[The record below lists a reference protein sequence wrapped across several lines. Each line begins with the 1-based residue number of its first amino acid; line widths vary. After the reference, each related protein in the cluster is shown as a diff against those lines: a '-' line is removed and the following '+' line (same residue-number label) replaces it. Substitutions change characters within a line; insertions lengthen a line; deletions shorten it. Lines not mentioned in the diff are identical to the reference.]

1 MKKMKRFISCLLTL
15 AMLVGSFTSLAMLDV
30 SAVALKTT
38 EKDDELG
45 YTISQSGNTFKNPQ
59 EKLATMKLML
69 EKDGYQLYVHDSTGE
84 VATVKMSTGEILFSN
99 PYNLSDSTAKTTI
112 KAQILSQIFV
122 RYTDNDTEKTF
133 YSYTEAACRNQI
145 KVKNIKNGVRIEYTM
160 GREETRMLVPRMIRK
175 DRFEEQIL
183 DVMLAAVGGTE
194 TFEYK
199 QFKAYF
205 VLKDTSVLTSDRQ
218 ITELEAAFPI
228 TKKMAVYVFDPT
240 ASQNEI
246 ARAEEKIKTYC
257 PLYTYE
263 QLDYDHEITE
273 YTGSDRAPAN
283 FKMALEYTLDQ
294 YGMSVRLP
302 ANGIRFNAAEYS
314 LTYIS
319 ILPYMGAGSNPNT
332 GYNMFPDG
340 SGTLF
345 RFEDLDIGQT
355 TTVNGKVYGADYAY
369 HTITGTHQE
378 IIRYPVFGIVENQEL
393 KKTVVSPKNPE
404 DLNADG
410 TIKEGAQTVSETVK
424 YSEDRG
430 FVAIIEEGDAL
441 AELSD
446 YHAGTQ
452 SEYNTIQMLFY
463 PRPKDTYNLRDAISV
478 GANTTWTVTSARKY
492 VGNYKIRYIM
502 LSDDEVAAEHGVTDY
517 YECSYMGMAQA
528 CRDYWE
534 EKGILNRLSDADV
547 KEDIPLY
554 IETFGTLETIE
565 KILSVPVNVMTPL
578 TSFENIK
585 TMYEEFKAQ
594 GVTNIN
600 FKMTGYANGGM
611 YAAIPYR
618 LKWEKAVGGNKGF
631 QELVDYAKEEGFGVY
646 PDFDFAY
653 TYGFVSGIMDG
664 FIKRNHAVK
673 TIDNRYTS
681 KRTYSATYQTYVSNF
696 ALAISPAYFSHFYE
710 KLTKNYLEYE
720 PIGISVATLGSNLNS
735 DFDEDEPYNRED
747 SKEFTIKAFQ
757 FLNESYDSVM
767 TSGGN
772 HYVWTY
778 ADHILDLPLDSSRY
792 NKSSNSVPFLGTVL
806 HGYTQFAGTPLNME
820 GDIGYAVLKAVE
832 NGASIYFTLSYQNT
846 AKLKEDMELSNY
858 FSIRYDIWKDDVVY
872 YYNYVN
878 SLLKDVQTKLI
889 IDHEFLIGE
898 RIPDVDEL
906 EADLKAELDALN
918 EKLSNADAVAREER
932 RKAVYEARKTI
943 NGDAENALSYIAEV
957 KTYADSVLAFGKE
970 LDTCLNNIKKAAD
983 DAAKAEAVKAA
994 EAKMVEFLNAAVSKK
1009 AYENMYDAS
1018 AKLVEN
1024 AANLIIN
1031 DKDVSAEV
1039 KAAAEATLKSVT
1051 DAKKAIQATINQAD
1065 ITYTAA
1071 LRKCDANAVAY
1082 SIPADLVIPEE
1093 TEDDSIV
1100 TDDEEETTETETETE
1115 ENIKNIEEVEE
1126 YNYTKYTDD
1135 TGSIVAVT
1143 YGGKN
1148 GNDMEAYKTFILN
1161 YNSFSV
1167 EVVFEGTTYTIP
1179 AFSLVV
1185 IYR

>member
-1 MKKMKRFISCLLTL
+1 
-15 AMLVGSFTSLAMLDV
+15 MLVGTFASLAVIDV

-69 EKDGYQLYVHDSTGE
+69 EKDGYQLWVHESTGE

-99 PYNLSDSTAKTTI
+99 PYNLSDSTAKTSI

-183 DVMLAAVGGTE
+183 NVMLAEIGE
-194 TFEYK
+194 SFEYK

-263 QLDYDHEITE
+263 QLDYDHELTE

-283 FKMALEYTLDQ
+283 FKMALEYSLDE

-302 ANGIRFNAAEYS
+302 ANGIRFNASEYS

-345 RFEDLDIGQT
+345 RFEDLDTGTT
-355 TTVNGKVYGADYAY
+355 TTVNSKVYGADYAY

-378 IIRYPVFGIVENQEL
+378 IVRYPVFGIVENQSL
-393 KKTVVSPKNPE
+393 KKTVNTDTIRTPE
-404 DLNADG
+404 VLNADG
-410 TIKEGAQTVSETVK
+410 TVKTPAVYVTETVA
-424 YSEDRG
+424 YEEDRG

-463 PRPKDTYNLRDAISV
+463 PRPKDTYNLKDAISV

-502 LSDDEVAAEHGVTDY
+502 LTDDEVAEEKGVTDY
-517 YECSYMGMAQA
+517 YECSYMGMADA

-534 EKGILNRLSDADV
+534 DKGILKRLTDADIE
-547 KEDIPLY
+547 EDIPLY
-554 IETFGTLETIE
+554 IETFGALETVE

-578 TSFENIK
+578 TSFDNIK

-600 FKMTGYANGGM
+600 FKLTGYANGGM
-611 YAAIPYR
+611 YASIPYR
-618 LKWEKAVGGNKGF
+618 LRWEKAVGGKNGF
-631 QELVDYAKEEGFGVY
+631 QELVDYAKEEGFGIY
-646 PDFDFAY
+646 PDFDFVY
-653 TYGFVSGIMDG
+653 TYGFTSGWLDG
-664 FIKRNHAVK
+664 FVRKNHAVK

-681 KRTYSATYQTYVSNF
+681 KRTYSATYQTYISNF
-696 ALAISPAYFSHFYE
+696 ALAVSPAYFSRFYE
-710 KLTKNYLEYE
+710 KLTDKYLEYS
-720 PIGISVATLGSNLNS
+720 PMGISVATLGSELNS

-757 FLNESYDSVM
+757 FLNESYDSIM
-767 TSGGN
+767 TSSGN
-772 HYVWTY
+772 QYSWTY
-778 ADHILDLPLDSSRY
+778 ADHLLGMPLDSSRY
-792 NKSSNSVPFLGTVL
+792 IKSSNSIPFLGAIL
-806 HGYTQFAGTPLNME
+806 HGYTQFSGTPLNME
-820 GDIGYAVLKAVE
+820 GDIGYALLKAVE

-846 AKLKEDMELSNY
+846 AKLKEDMVLSDY

-872 YYNYVN
+872 YYNYLN
-878 SLLKDVQTKLI
+878 SLLQDVQTKLI
-889 IDHEFLIGE
+889 IDHKFLIGE

-918 EKLSNADAVAREER
+918 QQLSNADAVAEAAR
-932 RKAVYEARKTI
+932 RKALYEARTTI
-943 NGDAENALSYIAEV
+943 EKDAQTAIESYAEV
-957 KTYADSVLAFGKE
+957 VANAKAVLDLVKE
-970 LDTCLNNIKKAAD
+970 FDTCITTLK
-983 DAAKAEAVKAA
+983 AAKAAADAAPTDAALATAYTDAMKAA
-994 EAKMVEFLNAAVSKK
+994 ETKMNDILNAAVTKK
-1009 AYENMYDAS
+1009 AYEDRANEAHELVKAS
-1018 AKLVEN
+1018 AD
-1024 AANLIIN
+1024 LIEGAH
-1031 DKDVSAEV
+1031 DASAEV
-1039 KAAAEATLKSVT
+1039 KAAAADVLKSVE
-1051 DAKKAIQATINQAD
+1051 DAQNADKITVNQSNTMLNASKNKA
-1065 ITYTAA
+1065 
-1071 LRKCDANAVAY
+1071 DANGIAY
-1082 SIPADLVIPEE
+1082 IEPEELIIPEE
-1093 TEDDSIV
+1093 PEEPVIS
-1100 TDDEEETTETETETE
+1100 DDEEETEETE
-1115 ENIKNIEEVEE
+1115 EETEEEIRNIEEVEE

-1148 GNDMEAYKTFILN
+1148 GNDNDPFKTFVLN
-1161 YNSFSV
+1161 YNSFAV

>member
-1 MKKMKRFISCLLTL
+1 
-15 AMLVGSFTSLAMLDV
+15 
-30 SAVALKTT
+30 
-38 EKDDELG
+38 
-45 YTISQSGNTFKNPQ
+45 
-59 EKLATMKLML
+59 
-69 EKDGYQLYVHDSTGE
+69 
-84 VATVKMSTGEILFSN
+84 
-99 PYNLSDSTAKTTI
+99 
-112 KAQILSQIFV
+112 
-122 RYTDNDTEKTF
+122 
-133 YSYTEAACRNQI
+133 
-145 KVKNIKNGVRIEYTM
+145 
-160 GREETRMLVPRMIRK
+160 
-175 DRFEEQIL
+175 
-183 DVMLAAVGGTE
+183 
-194 TFEYK
+194 
-199 QFKAYF
+199 
-205 VLKDTSVLTSDRQ
+205 
-218 ITELEAAFPI
+218 
-228 TKKMAVYVFDPT
+228 
-240 ASQNEI
+240 
-246 ARAEEKIKTYC
+246 
-257 PLYTYE
+257 
-263 QLDYDHEITE
+263 
-273 YTGSDRAPAN
+273 
-283 FKMALEYTLDQ
+283 
-294 YGMSVRLP
+294 
-302 ANGIRFNAAEYS
+302 
-314 LTYIS
+314 
-319 ILPYMGAGSNPNT
+319 
-332 GYNMFPDG
+332 
-340 SGTLF
+340 
-345 RFEDLDIGQT
+345 
-355 TTVNGKVYGADYAY
+355 
-369 HTITGTHQE
+369 
-378 IIRYPVFGIVENQEL
+378 
-393 KKTVVSPKNPE
+393 
-404 DLNADG
+404 
-410 TIKEGAQTVSETVK
+410 
-424 YSEDRG
+424 
-430 FVAIIEEGDAL
+430 
-441 AELSD
+441 
-446 YHAGTQ
+446 
-452 SEYNTIQMLFY
+452 
-463 PRPKDTYNLRDAISV
+463 
-478 GANTTWTVTSARKY
+478 
-492 VGNYKIRYIM
+492 
-502 LSDDEVAAEHGVTDY
+502 
-517 YECSYMGMAQA
+517 
-528 CRDYWE
+528 
-534 EKGILNRLSDADV
+534 
-547 KEDIPLY
+547 
-554 IETFGTLETIE
+554 
-565 KILSVPVNVMTPL
+565 
-578 TSFENIK
+578 
-585 TMYEEFKAQ
+585 
-594 GVTNIN
+594 
-600 FKMTGYANGGM
+600 
-611 YAAIPYR
+611 
-618 LKWEKAVGGNKGF
+618 
-631 QELVDYAKEEGFGVY
+631 
-646 PDFDFAY
+646 
-653 TYGFVSGIMDG
+653 
-664 FIKRNHAVK
+664 
-673 TIDNRYTS
+673 
-681 KRTYSATYQTYVSNF
+681 
-696 ALAISPAYFSHFYE
+696 
-710 KLTKNYLEYE
+710 
-720 PIGISVATLGSNLNS
+720 LNS

-1018 AKLVEN
+1018 AKLVED
-1024 AANLIIN
+1024 AATLIIN

-1039 KAAAEATLKSVT
+1039 KAAAEATLKSVA

-1071 LRKCDANAVAY
+1071 LRKCDASAVAY